1 MENTKY
7 SPAVQ
12 ELADLIKE
20 NNWEDKFNQAI
31 AKVVA
36 YKIPG
41 LSDIKSIE
49 DYLDYLEAYC
59 YWVPAE
65 NREGTHVYQHLFRS
79 FFLLDQE
86 PVKSLQTP
94 NVPNAEMPKL
104 SPLSKW
110 MSDYCYAIGDWLDT
124 PESIT
129 DDSVKSFYE
138 SAVYNMDEYEEPRG
152 GWKTFNQMFARYVKP
167 GWRPIA
173 AIEDNRIIVHPA
185 DACFG
190 GQWEIRPD
198 THVRIKGLDW
208 QISELLEGSPYA
220 DKFKGGMWC
229 HSFLS
234 WTDYHRQHAPLSGIV
249 REARVIQGACYVD
262 LVAVPAK
269 EDPATHEVEA
279 WRATAPDQAG
289 YEFAQTR
296 GLIVLETEYGFCA
309 ILPIAMPQVSS
320 VVVTAEVG
328 KALRKGD
335 EISYFQFG
343 GSDIVYLFDAN
354 MNVSM
359 SAHKGT
365 HYKVGTKIG
374 EIYPVVKL

>member
-59 YWVPAE
+59 HWVPAE

-249 REARVIQGACYVD
+249 REARVIQGACFVD

>member
-59 YWVPAE
+59 HWVPTE

>member
-1 MENTKY
+1 MANTKY

-59 YWVPAE
+59 HWVPAE

-129 DDSVKSFYE
+129 DDGVKSFYE

>member
-1 MENTKY
+1 MV
-7 SPAVQ
+7 S
-12 ELADLIKE
+12 
-20 NNWEDKFNQAI
+20 
-31 AKVVA
+31 

-41 LSDIKSIE
+41 LSDIASID
-49 DYLDYLEAYC
+49 DYLDYLEAYMH
-59 YWVPAE
+59 WVPAE
-65 NREGTHVYQHLFRS
+65 NKEGTHVYQHLFRS

-94 NVPNAEMPKL
+94 CAPADQMPEL

-110 MSDYCYAIGDWLDT
+110 MVDYCYGIGDWLDS

-129 DDSVKSFYE
+129 DDSVKSFYDC
-138 SAVYNMDEYEEPRG
+138 AVYNMDEYLEPRG
-152 GWKTFNQMFARYVKP
+152 GWKTFNQMFARHTKP
-167 GWRPIA
+167 GYRPIA
-173 AIEDNRIIVHPA
+173 AIDDDKVIVHPA

-208 QISELLEGSPYA
+208 SIDELLEGSPYK

-262 LVAVPAK
+262 LVAVPDK
-269 EDPATHEVEA
+269 VNPATNQVE
-279 WRATAPDQAG
+279 TKYG
-289 YEFAQTR
+289 Y
-296 GLIVLETEYGFCA
+296 VA

-320 VVVTAEVG
+320 VVVTAEEGV
-328 KALRKGD
+328 ALKKGD

-343 GSDIVYLFDAN
+343 GSDIVYLFSAN

-359 SAHKGT
+359 TAHKGT

-374 EIYPVVKL
+374 EVYPVVEL

>member
-1 MENTKY
+1 MANTKY

-20 NNWEDKFNQAI
+20 NNWESKFQEAF
-31 AKVVA
+31 AKVA
-36 YKIPG
+36 SYNIPG
-41 LSDIKSIE
+41 LSAIDSVEK
-49 DYLDYLEAYC
+49 YLDWLEAYAH
-59 YWVPAE
+59 WVPAE
-65 NREGTHVYQHLFRS
+65 NREGTHVYEHLFRS
-79 FFLLDQE
+79 FFVLDQE

-94 NVPNAEMPKL
+94 CAPADKQPEL
-104 SPLSKW
+104 TPLSKW
-110 MSDYCYAIGDWLDT
+110 MVDYCYAIGDWLDS

-129 DDSVKSFYE
+129 ADSVKSFYE

-152 GWKTFNQMFARYVKP
+152 GWKTFNQMFARHFKP

-173 AIEDNRIIVHPA
+173 DIANNRIITHPA

-208 QISELLEGSPYA
+208 KIQELLEGSPYA
-220 DKFKGGMWC
+220 DKFMGGIWC

-249 REARVIQGACYVD
+249 REARVIQGANYVD
-262 LVAVPAK
+262 LVAVPSK
-269 EDPATHEVEA
+269 EDPATHQVEA

-289 YEFAQTR
+289 YEFMQTR
-296 GLIVLETEYGFCA
+296 GLIVLETEYGFVA

-320 VVVTAEVG
+320 VVITAQVG
-328 KALRKGD
+328 KALQKGD

-374 EIYPVVKL
+374 EVYPVVKL

>member
-1 MENTKY
+1 MSDTKY

-12 ELADLIKE
+12 ELADLIQK
-20 NNWEDKFNQAI
+20 NNWGDKFNQAF
-31 AKVVA
+31 AKVKS
-36 YKIPG
+36 YNIPG
-41 LSDIKSIE
+41 LSEIDSVEK
-49 DYLDYLEAYC
+49 YLNWLEAYAH
-59 YWVPAE
+59 WVPAE
-65 NREGTHVYQHLFRS
+65 NREGTHVYEHLFRS
-79 FFLLDQE
+79 FFVLDQE
-86 PVKSLQTP
+86 PLKSLQTP
-94 NVPNAEMPKL
+94 CAPADKMPPL
-104 SPLSKW
+104 TPLSKW
-110 MSDYCYAIGDWLDT
+110 MVDYCYGIGDWLDS

-129 DDSVKSFYE
+129 DESVKSFYQ

-152 GWKTFNQMFARYVKP
+152 GWKTFNQMFARHVKP

-173 AIEDNRIIVHPA
+173 AIDDNRIITHPA
-185 DACFG
+185 DAKFG

-208 QISELLEGSPYA
+208 KIEELMAGSPYA

-262 LVAVPAK
+262 LVAVPSK
-269 EDPATHEVEA
+269 EDPATHQVEA

-289 YEFAQTR
+289 YEFMQTR
-296 GLIVLETEYGFCA
+296 GLIVLETEYGYCA

-359 SAHKGT
+359 SAHKGV

-374 EIYPVVKL
+374 EVYPVVRL

>member
-1 MENTKY
+1 MADKKY
-7 SPAVQ
+7 SPVVQ

-31 AKVVA
+31 AKVVS

-41 LSDIKSIE
+41 LSDMTSIE
-49 DYLDYLEAYC
+49 DYLNYLEAYIH
-59 YWVPAE
+59 WVPAE
-65 NREGTHVYQHLFRS
+65 NKEGSHVYQHLFRS

-94 NVPNAEMPKL
+94 CAPADQMPPL

-110 MSDYCYAIGDWLDT
+110 MVDYCYAIGDWLDS

-138 SAVYNMDEYEEPRG
+138 SAVYNMDEYLEPRG
-152 GWKTFNQMFARYVKP
+152 GWKTFNQMFARHVKP
-167 GWRPIA
+167 GYRPIA
-173 AIEDNRIIVHPA
+173 AIDDDKIIVHPA

-208 QISELLEGSPYA
+208 SIDELLEGSPYK

-262 LVAVPAK
+262 LVAVPDK
-269 EDPATHEVEA
+269 VNPATNQVEA

-289 YEFAQTR
+289 YEFMQTR
-296 GLIVLETEYGFCA
+296 GLIVLETKYGYVA

-320 VVVTAEVG
+320 VVITAEEGV
-328 KALRKGD
+328 ALKKGD

-343 GSDIVYLFDAN
+343 GSDIVYLFSAN

-359 SAHKGT
+359 SAHLGT

-374 EIYPVVKL
+374 EIYPVVEL

>member
-1 MENTKY
+1 MANTKY
-7 SPAVQ
+7 SPVVQ

-20 NNWEDKFNQAI
+20 NSWEDKFAQAF
-31 AKVVA
+31 AKVKS
-36 YKIPG
+36 YNIPG
-41 LSDIKSIE
+41 LSDIDSVEK
-49 DYLDYLEAYC
+49 YLDWLEAYMH
-59 YWVPAE
+59 WVPAE

-79 FFLLDQE
+79 FFVLDQE
-86 PVKSLQTP
+86 PLKSLQTP
-94 NVPNAEMPKL
+94 CAPADKMPEL
-104 SPLSKW
+104 TPLSKW
-110 MSDYCYAIGDWLDT
+110 MVDYCYGIGDWLDS

-129 DDSVKSFYE
+129 ADSVKSFYD
-138 SAVYNMDEYEEPRG
+138 STVYNMDEYEEPRG
-152 GWKTFNQMFARYVKP
+152 GWKTFNQMFARHVKP

-173 AIEDNRIIVHPA
+173 AIDDDKIIVHPA
-185 DACFG
+185 DAQFG

-208 QISELLEGSPYA
+208 KIEELLQGSPYA

-262 LVAVPAK
+262 LIAVPSK
-269 EDPATHEVEA
+269 ENPATHEVEA

-289 YEFAQTR
+289 YEFMQTR
-296 GLIVLETEYGFCA
+296 GLIVLETKYGYVA

-328 KALRKGD
+328 KALKKGD

-343 GSDIVYLFDAN
+343 GSDIVYLFSAN
-354 MNVSM
+354 MNVSI
-359 SAHKGT
+359 SAHKDT

-374 EIYPVVKL
+374 EVYPVVEL

>member
-1 MENTKY
+1 MATTKY

-12 ELADLIKE
+12 ELADLISE
-20 NNWEDKFNQAI
+20 NHWEDKFNQAF
-31 AKVVA
+31 AKVKE
-36 YKIPG
+36 YNIPG
-41 LSDIKSIE
+41 LSDIDSIE
-49 DYLDYLEAYC
+49 KYLDYLQAYC
-59 YWVPAE
+59 EWVPAE
-65 NREGTHVYQHLFRS
+65 NREGTNVYTHLFNS
-79 FFLLDQE
+79 FFVLDQE

-94 NVPNAEMPKL
+94 CAPRDSQPEL
-104 SPLSKW
+104 TPLSKW
-110 MSDYCYAIGDWLDT
+110 MVDYCYAIGDWLDS

-129 DDSVKSFYE
+129 ADSVKSFYE
-138 SAVYNMDEYEEPRG
+138 SAVYNMDEYLEPRG
-152 GWKTFNQMFARYVKP
+152 GWKTFNQMFARHTKP
-167 GWRPIA
+167 GYRPIA
-173 AIEDNRIIVHPA
+173 AISDDKIIVHPA

-208 QISELLEGSPYA
+208 KIEELLEGSPYA

-234 WTDYHRQHAPLSGIV
+234 WTDYHRQHAPLAGIV

-269 EDPATHEVEA
+269 ENPATHQVEA

-289 YEFAQTR
+289 YEFMQTR
-296 GLIVLETEYGFCA
+296 GLIVLETKYGYVA

-320 VVVTAEVG
+320 VVITAEVG
-328 KALRKGD
+328 TALAKGD

-343 GSDIVYLFDAN
+343 GSDIVYLFSAN

-374 EIYPVVKL
+374 EVYPVVEL